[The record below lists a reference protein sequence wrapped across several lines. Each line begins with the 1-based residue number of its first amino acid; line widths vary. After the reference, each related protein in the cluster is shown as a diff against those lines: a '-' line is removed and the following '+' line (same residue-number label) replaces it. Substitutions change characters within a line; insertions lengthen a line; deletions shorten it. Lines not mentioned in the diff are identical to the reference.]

1 MNNAR
6 TRALVQKAIQA
17 GILAFLLELSSLAF
31 HWPWLVFVS
40 LGLAVYG
47 LGCLG
52 YAVFW
57 WWLSRR

>member
-1 MNNAR
+1 MNKR

-17 GILAFLLELSSLAF
+17 GILAFLLYLSSYAF
-31 HWPWLVFVS
+31 HWPWLLFGV
-40 LGLAVYG
+40 LGTVVYG
-47 LGCLG
+47 ALCLG